1 MNSMTQGRP
10 LPPDPPVHT
19 APAAGQP
26 VPAGVQ
32 TWADAAIVSRY
43 LGTSALA
50 AVGASSSVQF
60 LVIGFCTGICCG
72 FGVPIAQT
80 FGAEDLRTMRRLIFH
95 AMALTLG
102 FAVVLTTACAVLC
115 PQILHMLSTSE
126 AIFDGAYAYLLIIF
140 LGIPFTLL
148 YNLLSAILRAVG
160 DSRTPFLF
168 LALSAF
174 LNIVLDLL
182 AVIVFDM
189 GVAGAALATIASQ
202 AVSGILCWRYIAR
215 HVPVLWLSR
224 ENMKFDGADGAADAE
239 NGRADGGCSRP
250 SPPSAAWSCSRR
262 TTIWAAS
269 TPPAS
274 PPACASSSWRCAR
287 STRWQRRSRR
297 SAGRTSGAR
306 KPGPYSVWASALG
319 VLVGV
324 IYGLLA
330 GMLLIFGGR
339 PLSMIF
345 ISGDAADA
353 PVLDAATQY
362 LRAMGFFYWVLGIL
376 NVTRM
381 ATQGLGY
388 AGLAIFSGAVGD
400 DRARRRQPDL
410 RAGVRLCRHFAL
422 PTSPRGFPP
431 PCTSRR
437 CAHGASAAS
446 RAKSNGRTP
455 RRCPNSPERRRRKH
469 APSLCII

>member
-10 LPPDPPVHT
+10 LPLILRFTLPLLLGNLFQQ
-19 APAAGQP
+19 AYNM
-26 VPAGVQ
+26 
-32 TWADAAIVSRY
+32 ADAAIVSRY

-224 ENMKFDGADGAADAE
+224 ENMKFDGAMARLMLKMGVPMGLQSSITAIGSMVMQSANNNLGSVYTSGFTAGMRIKQLAMCPFDAL
-239 NGRADGGCSRP
+239 AT
-250 SPPSAAWSCSRR
+250 AV
-262 TTIWAAS
+262 S
-269 TPPAS
+269 TF
-274 PPACASSSWRCAR
+274 CG
-287 STRWQRRSRR
+287 QNL
-297 SAGRTSGAR
+297 GAR
-306 KPGPYSVWASALG
+306 KPDRIRLGIRLG

-339 PLSMIF
+339 LLSMIF

-388 AGLAIFSGAVGD
+388 AGLAIFSGAVEMT
-400 DRARRRQPDL
+400 ARVAVSLIFVPVFGYAAICFTDQSAWVSASLYIAPVCAWCVRRITRKIERQDAAALSEQP
-410 RAGVRLCRHFAL
+410 
-422 PTSPRGFPP
+422 
-431 PCTSRR
+431 
-437 CAHGASAAS
+437 
-446 RAKSNGRTP
+446 
-455 RRCPNSPERRRRKH
+455 
-469 APSLCII
+469 